1 MLLRTAGKCLSHAL
15 YIKNVNMLFLVPFR
29 STREQTE
36 LLWALAPYCLPM
48 WWQPRLLM
56 SCASMAAELFYAIT
70 ILALN
75 ITLELRE

>member
-1 MLLRTAGKCLSHAL
+1 MLLRMAEKYLSQAL
-15 YIKNVNMLFLVPFR
+15 HIKNVNMLFLVSFR

-36 LLWALAPYCLPM
+36 LLWALDPCCLPV

-56 SCASMAAELFYAIT
+56 SCASIAAELFYAIK
-70 ILALN
+70 ILTLN